1 MIISRINYNIII
13 LLILYHYFRRVGM
26 INMLSKNINENILK
40 LKKIYM
46 NDAFIQYREF
56 EAKYSPVKYC
66 LVSINGMTDNE
77 ELTIN
82 VIRQL
87 ITSRYPKNIENDQ
100 LLEFVSKKVLTS
112 IDLSTISNM
121 DDILSN
127 ISYGYSLLL
136 VDTCDKAVLINSKGF
151 ERREVAEPDAER
163 VTKGPKEGF
172 TESLLTNTSLVR
184 KKIRNPKLKFEI
196 MVLGNVTKT
205 RICISYMDDI
215 VSRQILKEVKKRL
228 NNIDVDIILESEYIC
243 EYIQDRSI
251 SFFNTIGNSERPDVI
266 AAKLL
271 EGKIAIFTDGS
282 PSVLTVPYLFIEQ
295 FEVNEDYYSH
305 YFIASFNR
313 VLRIFCFILSTS
325 IPALYIALIT
335 YHHEMIPQEIMVS
348 IVSSR
353 EGVPFP
359 SIVELILMLITF
371 EILREAGSRLPQN
384 IGQTISIVGA
394 LVLGEAAVSARLISA
409 PIVIITALTGITS
422 LALPFILESV
432 IFIKFFL
439 LIFCS
444 FFGLYGYI
452 FGVMSIAIHL
462 MNLKSFGVDYMTFFT
477 DLNKLDIQDTAIRIP
492 WWNINNGSKNLVN
505 YRIKRLQK
513 KRLKSNEKN

>member
-1 MIISRINYNIII
+1 MILFHYCNYSIMIKRKG
-13 LLILYHYFRRVGM
+13 LIY
-26 INMLSKNINENILK
+26 MLSNNINENIEK
-40 LKKIYM
+40 LKKIYL

-56 EAKYSPVKYC
+56 EAKYSPIKYC
-66 LVSINGMTDNE
+66 LVSINGMIDNE
-77 ELTIN
+77 ELTVN
-82 VIRQL
+82 VIKQL
-87 ITSRYPKNIENDQ
+87 MVSRYSKNLVNDK

-112 IDLSTISNM
+112 IDVETIS
-121 DDILSN
+121 DIDNIVSN

-136 VDTCDKAVLINSKGF
+136 IDTCDKAILINSKGF
-151 ERREVAEPDAER
+151 EKRDIAEPDAER

-172 TESLLTNTSLVR
+172 TESLMTNTSLVR
-184 KKIRNPKLKFEI
+184 KKIRNPNLKFEI
-196 MVLGNVTKT
+196 MVLGNVTQT
-205 RICISYMDDI
+205 RICISYMEDT
-215 VSRQILKEVKKRL
+215 VSHQILKEVKKRL
-228 NNIDVDIILESEYIC
+228 NNIEVDIILESEYIS

-282 PSVLTVPYLFIEQ
+282 PSVLTIPYLFIEQ

-313 VLRIFCFILSTS
+313 LLRIFCFLLSTS

-335 YHHEMIPQEIMVS
+335 YHHQMIPQEIMVS
-348 IVSSR
+348 IISSR

-462 MNLKSFGVDYMTFFT
+462 MNLKSFGVDYMTFFNN
-477 DLNKLDIQDTAIRIP
+477 LNKLNVQDTAVRTP
-492 WWNINNGSKNLVN
+492 WWNINNSSKNLIN
-505 YRIKRLQK
+505 YRIRKLQK
-513 KRLKSNEKN
+513 KRIKTNEKN

>member
-1 MIISRINYNIII
+1 
-13 LLILYHYFRRVGM
+13 
-26 INMLSKNINENILK
+26 MLSNNINENIAK
-40 LKKIYM
+40 LKNIYK
-46 NDAFIQYREF
+46 NDAFVQYREF
-56 EAKYSPVKYC
+56 EAKYSSVKYC
-66 LVSINGMTDNE
+66 LISISGMIDNE

-82 VIRQL
+82 VVRQL
-87 ITSRYPKNIENDQ
+87 LISRYPKNIVSDK

-112 IDLSTISNM
+112 IDLTTVSNIN
-121 DDILSN
+121 DIISN
-127 ISYGYSLLL
+127 ISFGYSLLL
-136 VDTCDKAVLINSKGF
+136 VDTCDKAILINSKGF
-151 ERREVAEPDAER
+151 EKRAIEEPDAER

-172 TESLLTNTSLVR
+172 NESLVTNTSLVR
-184 KKIRNPKLKFEI
+184 KKIKNPNLKFEI

-205 RICISYMDDI
+205 RICISYMEDT
-215 VSRQILKEVKKRL
+215 VSQKILKEVKKRL
-228 NNIDVDIILESEYIC
+228 NDIDVDIILESEYIC

-432 IFIKFFL
+432 IFIKFYL

-452 FGVMSIAIHL
+452 FGVMSITIHL

-477 DLNKLDIQDTAIRIP
+477 DLNKLNVQDTAIRIP
-492 WWNINNGSKNLVN
+492 WWNINNGSKNLIN
-505 YRIKRLQK
+505 YRIKRLEK